1 MALTFS
7 EYKQIRDKN
16 NFDYKFNKL
25 CENIVLSNLSFEQ
38 YWENYAVPT
47 LLESTFVSNE
57 EQLLNEFF
65 GLFGGKKQAPSQPAP
80 NFDFL
85 NPPPPPPQKPYGSGV
100 SSVNAPGTGVS
111 STNDPDLIQ
120 NYQAMQKDA
129 QERKKAERLGQ
140 FQKNI
145 DSQIETVKQRFSTAM
160 KDFLKAMTNDAKQSN
175 DPHMWKIAQNF
186 YKKILSVAQPVV
198 DEFKMQ
204 ARYGKASY
212 ADNFNRL
219 TSRHQQKTQDFYGNL
234 GKSVAGNAPP
244 SNVGGSQSPS
254 PASSIIMPGQQPQR
268 QPQKIWTPG

>member
-7 EYKQIRDKN
+7 EYKETRDKN
-16 NFDYKFNKL
+16 NFDQKFNKL
-25 CENIVLSNLSFEQ
+25 CEGIVLSNLSFEQ

-47 LLESTFVSNE
+47 LLESSFVSNE

-65 GLFGGKKQAPSQPAP
+65 GLFGGKKQNSNTNSP

-85 NPPPPPPQKPYGSGV
+85 NEPKQTPKPYGSGV
-100 SSVNAPGTGVS
+100 SSTSNPGTGVS

-129 QERKKAERLGQ
+129 QERRKAERLGQ

-145 DSQIETVKQRFSTAM
+145 DTQIETVKQRFSTAM
-160 KDFLKAMTNDAKQSN
+160 KDFLKVMTNDAKQSN
-175 DPHMWKIAQNF
+175 DPLMWKIAQNF

-204 ARYGKASY
+204 AKYGKASY
-212 ADNFNRL
+212 KDNFNRL
-219 TSRHQQKTQDFYGNL
+219 TDRHQQKTQDFYGNL
-234 GKSVAGNAPP
+234 GKSAAGGAVP
-244 SNVGGSQSPS
+244 SSVGGNQSPS
-254 PASSIIMPGQQPQR
+254 PASNIVMPGQQAQR

>member
-7 EYKQIRDKN
+7 EYKKTRDQN
-16 NFDYKFNKL
+16 NFDQKFNKL
-25 CENIVLSNLSFEQ
+25 CEGIVLSNLSFEQ
-38 YWENYAVPT
+38 YWENYAIPT
-47 LLESTFVSNE
+47 LLESTFVSDE

-65 GLFGGKKQAPSQPAP
+65 GLFGGKKQNNNTNSP

-85 NPPPPPPQKPYGSGV
+85 NEPKQTPKPYGSGV
-100 SSVNAPGTGVS
+100 SSVNSPGTGVS

-129 QERKKAERLGQ
+129 QERRKAERLGQ

-145 DSQIETVKQRFSTAM
+145 DTQIETVKQRFSTAM

-186 YKKILSVAQPVV
+186 YKKIISVAQPVV

-204 ARYGKASY
+204 AKYGKASY
-212 ADNFNRL
+212 KDNFNRL
-219 TSRHQQKTQDFYGNL
+219 TARHQQKVGDFYGNL
-234 GKSVAGNAPP
+234 GKSAAGNTVP

-254 PASSIIMPGQQPQR
+254 PASNIVIPGQQPQK